1 MDQTLGPRLVVDGG
15 KIIDIDDDRELLW
28 AIRGAGVSN
37 VGAVVELRVKLYPVL
52 KFYFGLLSFN
62 LSGAASVFEKLHM

>member
-15 KIIDIDDDRELLW
+15 EIIDIDDDRKLLW
-28 AIRGAGVSN
+28 AIRMAGVGN
-37 VGAVVELRVKLYPVL
+37 FGAVVELRVKLYPVP

-62 LSGAASVFEKLHM
+62 LFEAASIFEKLHM